1 MATTFVF
8 DSTESQNNTEHLV
21 LATEHQKL
29 SQELEQLVQKMR
41 QGEAIEASAIQEKEA
56 AINRLIEI
64 YENGDPQTGLPG
76 FTGNSKALLNDVKL
90 IWQNMQKRGRRNCT
104 ESTRQL
110 EPQRNGP
117 AYPTLPF

>member
-1 MATTFVF
+1 MKIAKKNFSLIKKLGAYQIIAVLAALLLASLAIMATTFVF

-76 FTGNSKALLNDVKL
+76 FWRPLANL
-90 IWQNMQKRGRRNCT
+90 RN
-104 ESTRQL
+104 
-110 EPQRNGP
+110 
-117 AYPTLPF
+117 